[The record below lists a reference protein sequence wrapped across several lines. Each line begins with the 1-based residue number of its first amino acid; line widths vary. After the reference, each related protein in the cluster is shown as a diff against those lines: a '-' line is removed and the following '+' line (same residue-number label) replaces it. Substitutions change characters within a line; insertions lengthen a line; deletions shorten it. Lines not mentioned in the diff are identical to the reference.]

1 MENSK
6 EPHLSPG
13 RMAIKDKD
21 MARIAPLDVIDDKYK
36 PEEEITHMAFL
47 LGDERFKN
55 KLVCIPGL
63 LTFFD
68 FDDAQEN
75 IDIYH
80 NCPNVPGILAG
91 NWRLLDIDEMED
103 FYDFYKKGGMG
114 EFDEMLDTEGI
125 FDYGTSDVED
135 IDNPNTSRIY
145 SVDFSNGKR
154 KSIYRNNEKMLI
166 MIRDIS
172 DDGIIQ
178 VLSNMY
184 ERDSLLDFLPISKKV
199 SEMYPHLSEEI
210 ESIGNIDND
219 VKSGAN
225 FLLKFL

>member
-13 RMAIKDKD
+13 RMDIKDKD
-21 MARIAPLDVIDDKYK
+21 MGRIAPLDVIDNKYK
-36 PEEEITHMAFL
+36 PEEEISHIVFL
-47 LGDERFKN
+47 PWDERFKN
-55 KLVCIPGL
+55 KLICIPGL

-75 IDIYH
+75 IDIYRDS
-80 NCPNVPGILAG
+80 PNVPGILAG
-91 NWRLLDIDEMED
+91 DWRLLDIDEMED

-114 EFDEMLDTEGI
+114 EFDEMLDTDGI

-135 IDNPNTSRIY
+135 IDNPDTSRIY

-166 MIRDIS
+166 MIREIS

-178 VLSNMY
+178 VLSNIC
-184 ERDSLLDFLPISKKV
+184 ERVSLLDFLPISKKV

-210 ESIGNIDND
+210 ESIGNIDKD
-219 VKSGAN
+219 AKRGAN